1 MKGEKLLVT
10 KKDIKRFKV
19 LKNVIEK
26 KLKGTQAAQL
36 LGLSVVHV
44 SRLKK
49 RLLAAGFEG
58 LGHVGSGMWGQI

>member
-19 LKNVIEK
+19 LKDVIEK

-36 LGLSVVHV
+36 V
-44 SRLKK
+44 
-49 RLLAAGFEG
+49 AN
-58 LGHVGSGMWGQI
+58 WGQISTCYMRFLSSFLCQLLCRM